1 MKKTVST
8 VLCLV
13 LVLGVVFS
21 LTACGSNVAGRYE
34 LTTMEMDG
42 QVIDIEK
49 MKILAGEDI
58 EMYIEL
64 TEDGT
69 ALLNMYVELT
79 KMLWADGKIWPENDA
94 DDKIDFTIDGDI
106 LTMEQSGMKMIFEK

>member
-64 TEDGT
+64 REDGT
-69 ALLNMYVELT
+69 AILKMNEEIT
-79 KMLWADGKIWPENDA
+79 DMLWADGKIWPKHNTTDVSSLV
-94 DDKIDFTIDGDI
+94 IDGTV
-106 LTMEQSGMKMIFEK
+106 LTMERDGFKLIFEK